1 MERLDT
7 DLQNRVWQRV
17 QGKTAV
23 PTPEKLN
30 LKPWMLVAQENGAA
44 YQSLQRGF
52 TGKDAEQLKRLQ
64 AESGRCVA
72 CMKGICRLRGEK
84 VKVMPLPQNRENQ
97 RHSLEKCYHR
107 ERNLWQ
113 QLEQHAGDPEYGI
126 VFGRLAHQAK
136 EHCVTIMEILGR
148 ME

>member
-1 MERLDT
+1 MEKLDT

-17 QGKTAV
+17 QGKNPA

-30 LKPWMLVAQENGAA
+30 LKPWMLAAQQNGAA
-44 YQSLQRGF
+44 YQSLLRSFG
-52 TGKDAEQLKRLQ
+52 GREGEQLKRLQ
-64 AESGRCVA
+64 TESGRCVA
-72 CMKGICRLRGEK
+72 CMKGLCRLRGEK
-84 VKVMPLPQNRENQ
+84 VKTMPLPQSRDNPRQ
-97 RHSLEKCYHR
+97 LLEKCYHR

-113 QLEQHAGDPEYGI
+113 QLEQHSGDPEHGI
-126 VFGRLAHQAK
+126 VFARLAQQAK